1 MDYIHILDLF
11 DTVMNSRSQE
21 MRQQENDHM
30 SYTVASSI
38 QGYRGDILL
47 CHLHKDA
54 KGTSGTGRAM
64 EKNLL

>member
-1 MDYIHILDLF
+1 
-11 DTVMNSRSQE
+11 
-21 MRQQENDHM
+21 M

-38 QGYRGDILL
+38 QGSRGDILL

-54 KGTSGTGRAM
+54 KGTSGTGQAM